1 MGKLLKINDRNQ
13 STDPRSSRQN
23 KQGKQLSLYVLSVIY
38 LSNFYLLPI
47 YLNYAYAYH
56 IQTTE
61 NERQKNLKEAEVATL
76 LATLQKCMD
85 PTPNLLW
92 IMRLSDER
100 RMALKQVQKY
110 LEKTVKRDWFEV
122 FMVAGR

>member
-1 MGKLLKINDRNQ
+1 MPEGGQKYKRGEQVFEVIMGKILKINDRNQ

-56 IQTTE
+56 I
-61 NERQKNLKEAEVATL
+61 
-76 LATLQKCMD
+76 
-85 PTPNLLW
+85 
-92 IMRLSDER
+92 
-100 RMALKQVQKY
+100 
-110 LEKTVKRDWFEV
+110 
-122 FMVAGR
+122 